1 MKIFK
6 FSSFCCLTCV
16 IIFLTKGKGKR
27 NPTSDG
33 KDSKMESIKNIITV
47 GQKVIAHKGECIGI
61 IIRESEKELEVT
73 KVNKKS
79 FIADGIKFTLWKVTD
94 RDSLGHVRTDGK
106 QRAIFNSQFDGKVV
120 IEF

>member
-1 MKIFK
+1 M
-6 FSSFCCLTCV
+6 TCV

-47 GQKVIAHKGECIGI
+47 GQKVIAHKSDCIGI

-79 FIADGIKFTLWKVTD
+79 FIAGGIKFTLWKVSN

-106 QRAIFNSQFDGKVV
+106 QSAIFNSNFDGKVV